1 MSDQLTVIDEGD
13 GVLVVVEPSSNPDIV
28 VVSADASG
36 MVVTSD
42 ALPGPSAYQVALQN
56 GFVGTEEEWLASL
69 RPTGFNRQHTFSGI
83 HIAESRDYAGALPLV
98 TAGFLRQIWLT
109 CETAPVGAPLVLQL
123 KKDGQPFGPEVII
136 PAGQTQTSI
145 TGMSNAYL
153 AGQGISVSFTSV
165 GTVPAQDVTIL
176 LVIEDA

>member
-13 GVLVVVEPSSNPDIV
+13 GVIIVIEPSTNPDIV
-28 VVSADASG
+28 VISADASG

-56 GFVGTEEEWLASL
+56 GFVGTEEQWLASL

-83 HIAESRDYAGALPLV
+83 HIAEARDYAGALPLV
-98 TAGFLRQIWLT
+98 SAGFLRQIWLS
-109 CETAPVGAPLVLQL
+109 CEVAPLGAPLTLQL
-123 KKDGQPFGPEVII
+123 KKDGQLFGPEVSI
-136 PAGQTQTSI
+136 PPGDLQAAV

-153 AGQGISVSFTSV
+153 SGQGISISFTSV
-165 GTVPAQDVTIL
+165 GTTPAEDVTIL